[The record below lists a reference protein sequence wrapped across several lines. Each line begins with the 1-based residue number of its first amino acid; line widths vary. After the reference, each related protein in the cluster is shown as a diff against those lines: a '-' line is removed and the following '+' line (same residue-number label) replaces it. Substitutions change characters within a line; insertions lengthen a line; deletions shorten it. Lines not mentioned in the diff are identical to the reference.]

1 MPQAIC
7 LTYTLHNARK
17 RKRFPNT
24 FPVGKSCSPR
34 QQTKKA
40 SSIRTRFF
48 GAADRTRTDT
58 VSPPRDF
65 KSLASAIPPQRHI
78 LFCFAF
84 SLAVWKTHW
93 MSIVHSSAIP
103 PQRHI
108 LFCLAF
114 TLAVWK
120 THWMNIV
127 HSSAIPPQRHI
138 VDFLSS
144 DNEND
149 CSTTDCFCQ
158 QLSFDFWALCY
169 FFFFLR
175 SSTVTAEICFK
186 KSASSRLST
195 RYIIL
200 APSYG
205 KASENP

>member
-1 MPQAIC
+1 MPLIGLEPIRCRHRGILSPLRLPFRHSGIFC
-7 LTYTLHNARK
+7 L
-17 RKRFPNT
+17 
-24 FPVGKSCSPR
+24 
-34 QQTKKA
+34 
-40 SSIRTRFF
+40 
-48 GAADRTRTDT
+48 
-58 VSPPRDF
+58 
-65 KSLASAIPPQRHI
+65 
-78 LFCFAF
+78 F
-84 SLAVWKTHW
+84 SLYLGGLEDALDVYR
-93 MSIVHSSAIP
+93 SFVCHSATAAYFV
-103 PQRHI
+103 
-108 LFCLAF
+108 LFCLF
-114 TLAVWK
+114 LGGLE

-195 RYIIL
+195 RYIVF

>member
-65 KSLASAIPPQRHI
+65 KSLASAI
-78 LFCFAF
+78 
-84 SLAVWKTHW
+84 S
-93 MSIVHSSAIP
+93 
-103 PQRHI
+103 
-108 LFCLAF
+108 
-114 TLAVWK
+114 
-120 THWMNIV
+120 
-127 HSSAIPPQRHI
+127 PQRHI

-195 RYIIL
+195 RYIVF

>member
-24 FPVGKSCSPR
+24 FPDGKSCSPR

-93 MSIVHSSAIP
+93 M
-103 PQRHI
+103 
-108 LFCLAF
+108 
-114 TLAVWK
+114 
-120 THWMNIV
+120 NIV

-138 VDFLSS
+138 VDFSSS

-186 KSASSRLST
+186 KSASSRFST
-195 RYIIL
+195 RYIVF

>member
-1 MPQAIC
+1 MLTHFVIVLRHLRTSPERPSAFRRLCLLSAIRHRISG
-7 LTYTLHNARK
+7 LAALQIINLQ
-17 RKRFPNT
+17 RF
-24 FPVGKSCSPR
+24 VHHAS
-34 QQTKKA
+34 KKTRNI
-40 SSIRTRFF
+40 SSFF

-65 KSLASAIPPQRHI
+65 KSLA
-78 LFCFAF
+78 
-84 SLAVWKTHW
+84 
-93 MSIVHSSAIP
+93 
-103 PQRHI
+103 
-108 LFCLAF
+108 
-114 TLAVWK
+114 
-120 THWMNIV
+120 
-127 HSSAIPPQRHI
+127 SAIPPQRHI

-195 RYIIL
+195 RYIVF
-200 APSYG
+200 APSFG

>member
-1 MPQAIC
+1 MLTHFVIVLRHLRTPPERPSAFRRLCLLSAIRHRISG
-7 LTYTLHNARK
+7 LAALQIANLQ
-17 RKRFPNT
+17 RF
-24 FPVGKSCSPR
+24 VRHAS
-34 QQTKKA
+34 KKTRNI
-40 SSIRTRFF
+40 SSFF

-65 KSLASAIPPQRHI
+65 KSLA
-78 LFCFAF
+78 
-84 SLAVWKTHW
+84 
-93 MSIVHSSAIP
+93 SAIP

-195 RYIIL
+195 RYIVF